1 MNQVFKLYYD
11 FNKIQ
16 LRIIEELS
24 YHTTKLYNIVNYDMR
39 PINYKS
45 YKFNEKNY
53 KSNFHSQY
61 LTAHNYQQCLKLLEQ
76 NWKSYFAAR
85 DEYEKNPEKFTGKPE
100 QPGFK
105 HTEKNKNEVIFTK
118 CVIRGA
124 QCGGAQC
131 GKVLKNGNLRLSLS
145 KKMQNKYGTKT
156 LNFNMKNVK
165 IPNKIG
171 LRSNF
176 SNIQQIRFAFDKKL
190 KVWYFIFIYEVEEK
204 IPFPYLDTMAID
216 LGLNNL
222 ATIVFNRSKETYII
236 DGKVLKCKQSY
247 YNKKISIMVS
257 KEMKRLKDNKK
268 FKDTKRIKR
277 IRKKFNNFCKNY
289 IHVTSKIIVDLA
301 IKNNCSKIVIGDFK
315 GIKNGNKA
323 KLFVKIPHTKLIE
336 LIKYKAKKAG
346 IKVIMVNESYTSGCS
361 CLDGEK
367 VGKNAYNKKRRI
379 SRGMFR
385 SNQGILINADV
396 NGAYNIL
403 YKFTKTSAKSISKYV
418 VYSKLKANNMYNG
431 TMTSP
436 QMVCTPLRL
445 MPIGN

>member
-1 MNQVFKLYYD
+1 MRQVFKLYYD
-11 FNKIQ
+11 FNKTQ

-24 YHTTKLYNIVNYDMR
+24 YHTTKLYNIVNYDMK
-39 PINYKS
+39 PFNYKS
-45 YKFNEKNY
+45 YKVNEKNY

-61 LTAHNYQQCLKLLEQ
+61 LTAHNYQQCLKVLEQ

-85 DEYEKNPEKFTGKPE
+85 DEHKKHPEKFTGKPE

-118 CVIRGA
+118 CVIQGA
-124 QCGGAQC
+124 QYS
-131 GKVLKNGNLRLSLS
+131 KVLKDGNLRLSLS
-145 KKMQNKYGTKT
+145 KKMQNKYGIKS
-156 LNFNMKNVK
+156 LNFNMMNVK
-165 IPNKIG
+165 IPSEIG
-171 LRSNF
+171 LKFNL
-176 SNIQQIRFAFDKKL
+176 SNIQQIRFTFDKKL
-190 KVWYFIFIYEVEEK
+190 KIWYFIFIYEVEEK
-204 IPFPYLDTMAID
+204 IPFPYLNTMAID

-247 YNKKISIMVS
+247 YNKKISIMTS
-257 KEMKRLKDNKK
+257 KEMKRLKNSKY

-277 IRKKFNNFCKNY
+277 IRKKFNNFCNNY
-289 IHVTSKIIVDLA
+289 IHVTSKMIVNLA
-301 IKNNCSKIVIGDFK
+301 LKNNCSKIVIGNFK
-315 GIKNGNKA
+315 GIKNENKA
-323 KLFVKIPHTKLIE
+323 KLFVKIPHAKLIE
-336 LIKYKAKKAG
+336 LIKYKAKQAG
-346 IKVIMVNESYTSGCS
+346 VEVIMVNESYTSGCS
-361 CLDGEK
+361 CLDGEI

-403 YKFTKTSAKSISKYV
+403 YKFTKTSAKSISEYV
-418 VYSKLKANNMYNG
+418 VYSQLKANNMYNG

-436 QMVCTPLRL
+436 RMVCTPLRL
-445 MPIGN
+445 VPIEY

>member
-1 MNQVFKLYYD
+1 MKQVFKLYYD
-11 FNKIQ
+11 FNKTQ
-16 LRIIEELS
+16 LKIIEELS
-24 YHTTKLYNIVNYDMR
+24 YHTTKLYNIVNYDMK
-39 PINYKS
+39 PLNYKS
-45 YKFNEKNY
+45 YKVNAKNY
-53 KSNFHSQY
+53 ENNLHSQY
-61 LTAHNYQQCLKLLEQ
+61 LASHNYQLCLKLLEQ

-85 DEYEKNPEKFTGKPE
+85 DEYEKNPKKFTGEPRR
-100 QPGFK
+100 PGFK
-105 HTEKNKNEVIFTK
+105 HVEKNKNEVIFTK
-118 CVIRGA
+118 NLIQGA
-124 QCGGAQC
+124 RI
-131 GKVLKNGNLRLSLS
+131 GKALKNGNLRLTLS
-145 KKMQNKYGTKT
+145 KKIKNKYGVKN

-165 IPNKIG
+165 IPSKIG
-171 LRSNF
+171 LKSDL
-176 SNIQQIRFAFDKKL
+176 SNIQQIRFTFDKKL
-190 KVWYFIFIYEVEEK
+190 KVWYFIFIYEIEEQ

-247 YNKKISIMVS
+247 YNKKISIMQS
-257 KEMKRLKDNKK
+257 KEMKRLKDNSK

-289 IHVTSKIIVDLA
+289 IHVTSKMIVDLA
-301 IKNNCSKIVIGDFK
+301 LKHNCSKIVIGDFK
-315 GIKNGNKA
+315 GIKKGNKA
-323 KLFVKIPHTKLIE
+323 KLFVKIPHARLIE
-336 LIKYKAKKAG
+336 LIKYKAKLAG
-346 IKVIMVNESYTSGCS
+346 IKVIMINEAYTSGCS
-361 CLDGEK
+361 CLDGEI

-403 YKFTKTSAKSISKYV
+403 YKFTKTSAKSISEYV

-436 QMVCTPLRL
+436 RMVCTPLCL
-445 MPIGN
+445 MPIYN

>member
-1 MNQVFKLYYD
+1 MKQVFKLYYN
-11 FNKIQ
+11 FNETQLKI
-16 LRIIEELS
+16 IKDLS
-24 YHTTKLYNIVNYDMR
+24 YHTTKLYNIVNYDMK
-39 PINYKS
+39 PLNYKS
-45 YKFNEKNY
+45 YKVNEKNY

-61 LTAHNYQQCLKLLEQ
+61 LTAHNYQQCLQVLDQ
-76 NWKSYFAAR
+76 NWKGFFAAR
-85 DEYEKNPEKFTGKPE
+85 DEYEKNPKKFTGKPR

-105 HTEKNKNEVIFTK
+105 HIEKNKNEIIFTK
-118 CVIRGA
+118 VVIQGA
-124 QCGGAQC
+124 TTHGTI
-131 GKVLKNGNLRLSLS
+131 LKNGNLRLSLS
-145 KKMQNKYGTKT
+145 KKMKNKYGVKS
-156 LNFNMKNVK
+156 LNFNMMNVK
-165 IPNKIG
+165 IPSKIG
-171 LRSNF
+171 LKSDL

-190 KVWYFIFIYEVEEK
+190 KVWYFIFNYEAEEK

-222 ATIVFNRSKETYII
+222 ATIVFNRSKATYII

-247 YNKKISIMVS
+247 YNKKISIMTS
-257 KEMKRLKDNKK
+257 KEMKRLKDSKK

-277 IRKKFNNFCKNY
+277 IRKRFNNFCHNY
-289 IHVTSKIIVDLA
+289 VHVTSKMIVDLA
-301 IKNNCSKIVIGDFK
+301 LKHNCSKIVIGDFK

-323 KLFVKIPHTKLIE
+323 KLFVKIPHAKLIE
-336 LIKYKAKKAG
+336 LIKYKAKKNG

-361 CLDGEK
+361 CLDGEI

-403 YKFTKTSAKSISKYV
+403 YKFTKTSAKSISEYV
-418 VYSKLKANNMYNG
+418 TYSQLKANNMYNG

-436 QMVCTPLRL
+436 RMVCTPLRL
-445 MPIGN
+445 IPIEY

>member
-1 MNQVFKLYYD
+1 MKQTFKLYYN
-11 FNKIQ
+11 FNKTQ
-16 LRIIEELS
+16 LKIIEELS
-24 YHTTKLYNIVNYDMR
+24 YHTTKLYNIVNYNMR
-39 PINYKS
+39 PLNYKS
-45 YKFNEKNY
+45 YKVNEKNY

-61 LTAHNYQQCLKLLEQ
+61 LASHNYQQCLKLLEQ

-85 DEYEKNPEKFTGKPE
+85 DEYKKNPKKFTGKPE

-105 HTEKNKNEVIFTK
+105 HAEKNKNEIIFTENLIQG
-118 CVIRGA
+118 VRT
-124 QCGGAQC
+124 

-145 KKMQNKYGTKT
+145 KKMKNKYGVKS
-156 LNFNMKNVK
+156 LNFNMMNVK
-165 IPNKIG
+165 IPSKIG
-171 LRSNF
+171 LKSDF
-176 SNIQQIRFAFDKKL
+176 SNIQQIRFIFDKKL
-190 KVWYFIFIYEVEEK
+190 KVWYFIFIYEVEEQ
-204 IPFPYLDTMAID
+204 ISFPYLDTMAID

-222 ATIVFNRSKETYII
+222 ATIVFNRSKATYII

-247 YNKKISIMVS
+247 YNKKISIMQS
-257 KEMKRLKDNKK
+257 KEMKRLKDSKK

-277 IRKKFNNFCKNY
+277 IRKKFNKFCHNY
-289 IHVTSKIIVDLA
+289 IHVTSKMIVNLA

-323 KLFVKIPHTKLIE
+323 KLFVKIPHVKLIE
-336 LIKYKAKKAG
+336 LIKYKAKQVG
-346 IKVIMVNESYTSGCS
+346 IEVIMINESYTSGCS
-361 CLDGEK
+361 CLDGEI

-403 YKFTKTSAKSISKYV
+403 YKFTKTSAKSISEYI
-418 VYSKLKANNMYNG
+418 VYSQLKANNMYNG

-436 QMVCTPLRL
+436 RMVCTPLRL
-445 MPIGN
+445 IPIEY

>member
-1 MNQVFKLYYD
+1 MKQTFKLYYN
-11 FNKIQ
+11 FNKTQ
-16 LRIIEELS
+16 LKIIEELS
-24 YHTTKLYNIVNYDMR
+24 YHTTKLYNIVNYNMR
-39 PINYKS
+39 PLNYKS
-45 YKFNEKNY
+45 YKVNEKNY

-61 LTAHNYQQCLKLLEQ
+61 LASHNYQQCLKLLEQ

-85 DEYEKNPEKFTGKPE
+85 DEYKKNPKKFTGKPE

-105 HTEKNKNEVIFTK
+105 HAEKNKNEIIFTENLIQG
-118 CVIRGA
+118 VRT
-124 QCGGAQC
+124 

-145 KKMQNKYGTKT
+145 KKMKNKYGVKS
-156 LNFNMKNVK
+156 LNFNMMNVK
-165 IPNKIG
+165 IPSKIG
-171 LRSNF
+171 LKSDF
-176 SNIQQIRFAFDKKL
+176 SNIQQIRFIFDKKL
-190 KVWYFIFIYEVEEK
+190 KVWYFIFIYEVEEQ
-204 IPFPYLDTMAID
+204 ISFPYLDTMAID

-222 ATIVFNRSKETYII
+222 ATIVFNRSKATYII

-247 YNKKISIMVS
+247 YNKKISIMQS
-257 KEMKRLKDNKK
+257 KEMKRLKDSKK

-277 IRKKFNNFCKNY
+277 IRKKFNKFCHNY
-289 IHVTSKIIVDLA
+289 IHVTSKMIVNLA

-323 KLFVKIPHTKLIE
+323 KLFVKIPHVKLIE
-336 LIKYKAKKAG
+336 LIKYKAKQVG
-346 IKVIMVNESYTSGCS
+346 IEVIMINESYTSGCS
-361 CLDGEK
+361 CLDGEI

-403 YKFTKTSAKSISKYV
+403 YKFTKTSAKSISEYI
-418 VYSKLKANNMYNG
+418 VYSQLKANNMYNG

-436 QMVCTPLRL
+436 RMVCTPLRL
-445 MPIGN
+445 VPVEY

>member
-1 MNQVFKLYYD
+1 MKQVFKLYYD
-11 FNKIQ
+11 FNKTQ
-16 LRIIEELS
+16 LKIIEELS
-24 YHTTKLYNIVNYDMR
+24 YHTTKLYNIVNYDMK
-39 PINYKS
+39 PLNYKS
-45 YKFNEKNY
+45 YKVNAKNY
-53 KSNFHSQY
+53 ENNLHSQY
-61 LTAHNYQQCLKLLEQ
+61 LASHNYQLCLKLLEQ

-85 DEYEKNPEKFTGKPE
+85 DEYEKNPKKFTGEPRR
-100 QPGFK
+100 PGFK
-105 HTEKNKNEVIFTK
+105 HVEKNKNEVIFTK
-118 CVIRGA
+118 NLIQGA
-124 QCGGAQC
+124 RI
-131 GKVLKNGNLRLSLS
+131 GKALKNGNLRLTLS
-145 KKMQNKYGTKT
+145 KKIKNKYGVKN

-165 IPNKIG
+165 IPSKIG
-171 LRSNF
+171 LKSDL
-176 SNIQQIRFAFDKKL
+176 SNIQQIRFTFDKKL
-190 KVWYFIFIYEVEEK
+190 KVWYFIFIYEIEEQ

-247 YNKKISIMVS
+247 YNKKISIMQS
-257 KEMKRLKDNKK
+257 KEMKRLKDNSK

-289 IHVTSKIIVDLA
+289 IHVTSKMIVDLA
-301 IKNNCSKIVIGDFK
+301 LKHNCSKIVIGDFK
-315 GIKNGNKA
+315 GIKKGNKA
-323 KLFVKIPHTKLIE
+323 KLFVKIPHARLIE
-336 LIKYKAKKAG
+336 LIKYKAKLAG
-346 IKVIMVNESYTSGCS
+346 IKVIMINEAYTSGCS
-361 CLDGEK
+361 CLDGEI

-403 YKFTKTSAKSISKYV
+403 YKFTKTSAKSISEYV

-436 QMVCTPLRL
+436 RMVCTPLRL
-445 MPIGN
+445 MPICN

>member
-1 MNQVFKLYYD
+1 MKQVFKLYYN
-11 FNKIQ
+11 FNKTQ

-39 PINYKS
+39 PLNYKS
-45 YKFNEKNY
+45 YKVNEKNY

-76 NWKSYFAAR
+76 NWKSYFAVR
-85 DEYEKNPEKFTGKPE
+85 DEYRKNPEKFTGKPRE
-100 QPGFK
+100 PGFK
-105 HTEKNKNEVIFTK
+105 HVEKNKNEIIFTDN
-118 CVIRGA
+118 VIQGVRT
-124 QCGGAQC
+124 

-145 KKMQNKYGTKT
+145 KKMKNKYGVKS
-156 LNFNMKNVK
+156 LNFNMMNVK
-165 IPNKIG
+165 IPSKIG
-171 LRSNF
+171 LKSDL
-176 SNIQQIRFAFDKKL
+176 SNIQQIRIVFDKKL
-190 KVWYFIFIYEVEEK
+190 KVWYFIFIYEVKEK

-257 KEMKRLKDNKK
+257 KEMKRLGNSKY
-268 FKDTKRIKR
+268 FKDTKRIKM
-277 IRKKFNNFCKNY
+277 IRKKFNNFCNNY
-289 IHVTSKIIVDLA
+289 IHVASKMIVDLA
-301 IKNNCSKIVIGDFK
+301 LKNNCSKIVIDDFK

-323 KLFVKIPHTKLIE
+323 KLFVKIPHTRLIE
-336 LIKYKAKKAG
+336 LIKYKAKKNG
-346 IKVIMVNESYTSGCS
+346 LKVIMINESYTSGCN

-367 VGKNAYNKKRRI
+367 VDKNAYNKKRRI

-403 YKFTKTSAKSISKYV
+403 YKFTKTSAKSISEYI
-418 VYSKLKANNMYNG
+418 VYSQLKVNNMYNG

-436 QMVCTPLRL
+436 RMVCTPLRL
-445 MPIGN
+445 VPIEY

>member
-1 MNQVFKLYYD
+1 MKQVFKLYYD
-11 FNKIQ
+11 FNKTQ
-16 LRIIEELS
+16 LKIIEELS
-24 YHTTKLYNIVNYDMR
+24 YHTTKLYNIANYNMR
-39 PINYKS
+39 SFNHKS
-45 YKFNEKNY
+45 YKVNGKNY

-61 LTAHNYQQCLKLLEQ
+61 LASHNFQQCLKLLEQ
-76 NWKSYFAAR
+76 NWKSYSAAR
-85 DEYEKNPEKFTGKPE
+85 DEYEKHPEKFTGKPE

-118 CVIRGA
+118 NLIQGA
-124 QCGGAQC
+124 RY
-131 GKVLKNGNLRLSLS
+131 GKTLKDGNLRLTLS
-145 KKMQNKYGTKT
+145 TKMQNKYGIKS

-171 LRSNF
+171 LKSDL
-176 SNIQQIRFAFDKKL
+176 SNIQQIRLTFDKKL

-222 ATIVFNRSKETYII
+222 ATIVFNRSKATYII

-257 KEMKRLKDNKK
+257 KEMKRLKNSKK

-289 IHVTSKIIVDLA
+289 IHVTSKMIVDLA

-323 KLFVKIPHTKLIE
+323 KLFVKIPHARLIE
-336 LIKYKAKKAG
+336 LIKYKAKLAG
-346 IKVIMVNESYTSGCS
+346 IYVIMVNESYTSGCS

-367 VGKNAYNKKRRI
+367 VGKVAYSKKRRI

-403 YKFTKTSAKSISKYV
+403 YKFTKTSTKSISEYV
-418 VYSKLKANNMYNG
+418 VYSQLKANNMYNG

-436 QMVCTPLRL
+436 RMVCTPLCL
-445 MPIGN
+445 VPVEY

>member
-1 MNQVFKLYYD
+1 MKQVFKLYYD

-16 LRIIEELS
+16 LKIIEELS
-24 YHTTKLYNIVNYDMR
+24 YHTTKLYNIANYNMR
-39 PINYKS
+39 SFNHKS
-45 YKFNEKNY
+45 YKVNGKNY

-61 LTAHNYQQCLKLLEQ
+61 LASHNFQQCLKLLEQ
-76 NWKSYFAAR
+76 NWKSYSAAR
-85 DEYEKNPEKFTGKPE
+85 DEYEKHPEKFTGKPE

-118 CVIRGA
+118 NLIQGA
-124 QCGGAQC
+124 RY
-131 GKVLKNGNLRLSLS
+131 GKTLKDGNLRLTLS
-145 KKMQNKYGTKT
+145 TKMQNKYGIRS

-165 IPNKIG
+165 ILNKIG
-171 LRSNF
+171 LKSDL
-176 SNIQQIRFAFDKKL
+176 SNIQQIRLTFDKKL

-222 ATIVFNRSKETYII
+222 ATIVFNRSKATYII

-247 YNKKISIMVS
+247 YNKKISIMTS
-257 KEMKRLKDNKK
+257 KEMKRLKNSKY

-277 IRKKFNNFCKNY
+277 IRKKFNKFCHNY
-289 IHVTSKIIVDLA
+289 IHVVSKMIVDLA
-301 IKNNCSKIVIGDFK
+301 LKNNCSKIVIGNFK

-323 KLFVKIPHTKLIE
+323 KLFVKIPHAKLIE
-336 LIKYKAKKAG
+336 LIKYKAKKNG
-346 IKVIMVNESYTSGCS
+346 IEVIMINESYTSGCS
-361 CLDGEK
+361 CLDGEI

-403 YKFTKTSAKSISKYV
+403 YKFTKTSAKSISEYV
-418 VYSKLKANNMYNG
+418 TYSQLKANNMYNG

-445 MPIGN
+445 VPIEY

>member
-1 MNQVFKLYYD
+1 MKQVFKLYYD
-11 FNKIQ
+11 FNKTQ

-39 PINYKS
+39 PLNYKS
-45 YKFNEKNY
+45 YKVNEKNY

-61 LTAHNYQQCLKLLEQ
+61 LASHNYQQCLKLLEQ

-85 DEYEKNPEKFTGKPE
+85 DEYKKHPEKFTGKPE

-118 CVIRGA
+118 NLIRGA
-124 QCGGAQC
+124 RD
-131 GKVLKNGNLRLSLS
+131 GKALQNGNLRLSLS
-145 KKMQNKYGTKT
+145 KKMQNKYGVKS
-156 LNFNMKNVK
+156 LNFNMTNVK
-165 IPNKIG
+165 IPSKIG
-171 LRSNF
+171 LKSDL
-176 SNIQQIRFAFDKKL
+176 SNIQQIRFTFDKKL
-190 KVWYFIFIYEVEEK
+190 KVWYFIFIYEIEEQ

-236 DGKVLKCKQSY
+236 DGKILKCKQSY
-247 YNKKISIMVS
+247 YNKKISIMQS
-257 KEMKRLKDNKK
+257 KEMKRLKGSKK

-277 IRKKFNNFCKNY
+277 IRKKFNNFCNNY
-289 IHVTSKIIVDLA
+289 IHVTSKMIVNLA
-301 IKNNCSKIVIGDFK
+301 LKNNCSKIVIGDFK

-323 KLFVKIPHTKLIE
+323 KLFVKIPHSKLIE
-336 LIKYKAKKAG
+336 LIKYKAKQSG
-346 IKVIMVNESYTSGCS
+346 ISVIMINESYTSGCS
-361 CLDGEK
+361 CLDGEI
-367 VGKNAYNKKRRI
+367 VGKDAYNKKRRI

-403 YKFTKTSAKSISKYV
+403 YKFTKTSAKSISEYV
-418 VYSKLKANNMYNG
+418 VYSQLKANNMYNG

-436 QMVCTPLRL
+436 RMVCTPLRL
-445 MPIGN
+445 VPIEY